1 VDPFALIVIID
12 ARLDQLETDVDAL
25 EEQVEGIAEDLEE
38 LDEKVDGIAE
48 DLEELDEKVEEL
60 RDDFDSHSHTYR
72 TGKGTGHNNTE
83 AETGAAL
90 VPEVGPVDDP
100 GDGDGVA
107 SAVDLCPGTPEGAEV
122 DASGCELAAFCSLQE
137 RSSICSKADWQG
149 DESRNPRDCRWRR
162 GACEAR

>member
-1 VDPFALIVIID
+1 M
-12 ARLDQLETDVDAL
+12 
-25 EEQVEGIAEDLEE
+25 EGIAEDLEE

-100 GDGDGVA
+100 GDVDGDGDGVA
-107 SAVDLCPGTPEGAEV
+107 SVGDLCPGTPEGAEV
-122 DASGCELAAFCSLQE
+122 DVSGCEIDAFCAAQRLSTC
-137 RSSICSKADWQG
+137 RRADWLD
-149 DESRNPRDCRWRR
+149 DESTNPRDCLWRK
-162 GACEAR
+162 GSCEVY

>member
-1 VDPFALIVIID
+1 
-12 ARLDQLETDVDAL
+12 
-25 EEQVEGIAEDLEE
+25 
-38 LDEKVDGIAE
+38 
-48 DLEELDEKVEEL
+48 DEKVEEL
-60 RDDFDSHSHTYR
+60 RDDFGSHSHTYR

-100 GDGDGVA
+100 GDVDGDGDGVA
-107 SAVDLCPGTPEGAEV
+107 SVGDLCPGTPEGAEV

-137 RSSICSKADWQG
+137 RSSICLKADWQG
-149 DESRNPRDCRWRR
+149 DESWNPRDCRWRR